1 MSREQIDYSK
11 TIFDQGLMCY
21 NSNNNNYCVVIDGR
35 RGNENDRCSL
45 VLEFCGSNGFMLH
58 SPPNRALTPTGK
70 IQRLDFLAKALKQ
83 NVVLDY

>member
-1 MSREQIDYSK
+1 MSREQIDYTK

-58 SPPNRALTPTGK
+58 SPPNRALTLTGK

-83 NVVLDY
+83 NVVIDY